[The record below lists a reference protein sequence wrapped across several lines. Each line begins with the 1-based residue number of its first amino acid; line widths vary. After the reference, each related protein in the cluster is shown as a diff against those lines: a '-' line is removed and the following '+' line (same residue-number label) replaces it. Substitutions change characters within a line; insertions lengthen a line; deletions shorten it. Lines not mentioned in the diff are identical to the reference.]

1 MPPRRFTPEQEEPSM
16 KKMLMSA
23 VVLCALGTV
32 GCGDDTG
39 NGPDQTGPKYNTAEK
54 LATFFEGKTMVMQ
67 GDNIP
72 SHPNGF
78 SEDLDLGSV
87 SQCYNKV
94 TLSVAGG
101 NYNAVSIRGTLR
113 DTATSGVKDCDHAT
127 AAGEA
132 GNFTSTAVLIENVK
146 EDGSCFDV
154 TYTYLGFKQ
163 EGRGVVSQDGKT
175 VKLELFFEGRATGH
189 RCAAGNVGAQTVT
202 HNGTAF
208 TGNAVQTYTVQ

>member
-1 MPPRRFTPEQEEPSM
+1 M

-39 NGPDQTGPKYNTAEK
+39 NGPDTTGPKYNTPEK
-54 LATFFEGKTMVMQ
+54 LATFFEGKTMVME

-78 SEDLDLGSV
+78 SEDVDFGSA
-87 SQCYNKV
+87 SQCYSKV

-101 NYNAVSIRGTLR
+101 NYTARSIKGTLR
-113 DTATSGVKDCDHAT
+113 DTASGAKDCDHST
-127 AAGEA
+127 SAGEA
-132 GNFTSTAVLIENVK
+132 GNFTSTAVLIENVAA
-146 EDGSCFDV
+146 DGSCFDV
-154 TYTYLGFKQ
+154 TYTYPGFKQ

-189 RCAAGNVGAQTVT
+189 RCAAGAVGAQTVT
-202 HNGTAF
+202 HNGVAF